1 MGAGNIQR
9 GIYARITMKYIDLDF
24 LHDNADLFSQ
34 SFNAKE
40 PFRYVYFD
48 GILKPEAAELIHS
61 QYPTPS
67 QDTWNKTN
75 YIQQRNKLQ
84 KSTFLSNSLFD
95 EVFKELNSQ
104 KVRQWLEKVTGISN
118 LEADNQLFGGGL
130 HQSMN
135 GAFLNVHVDFNIHP
149 TTKYYRRLNLL
160 IYLNKDWKEEYN
172 GAVEFWDMEANQ
184 RLAMIYPLFNRC
196 VIFETNE
203 ISFHGHPIPLN
214 TPPGVTRKSLAVYYY
229 TKNPPENLNA
239 VNEHN
244 TLFRNTEGL
253 SGQWKK
259 LVSAIKTLKERVLK
273 Q

>member
-1 MGAGNIQR
+1 
-9 GIYARITMKYIDLDF
+9 MKYIDLDF
-24 LHDNADLFSQ
+24 LNNNAEVFSVN
-34 SFNAKE
+34 FNAKN
-40 PFRYVYFD
+40 PFRYLSFD
-48 GILKPEAAELIHS
+48 GILKPDAAELIHS
-61 QYPTPS
+61 QYPTPE

-84 KSTFLSNSLFD
+84 KSSFLPGTLFH
-95 EVFKELNSQ
+95 EVFDELNSPE
-104 KVRQWLEKVTGISN
+104 VMQWLEKVTGIHE
-118 LEADNQLFGGGL
+118 LEADDQLFGGGL
-130 HQSMN
+130 HQSLN

-149 TTKYYRRLNLL
+149 ATKYYRRLNLL
-160 IYLNKDWKEEYN
+160 IYLNKEWNEKYN
-172 GAVEFWDMEANQ
+172 GAVEFWDMEANRQ
-184 RLAMIYPLFNRC
+184 LAKIYPVFNRC

-229 TKNPPENLNA
+229 TKKPPISLQH

-253 SGQWKK
+253 AGQWKK
-259 LVSAIKTLKERVLK
+259 FVSAIKTTKERVLK